1 MVGQKQAIDA
11 ISKAIKRSR
20 IGLKDPNRPIGSF
33 LFLGPTGV
41 GKTKLSKALAE
52 SLFGEE
58 NVMIRLDMSEFMEA
72 HSTAKIIGAPP
83 GYVGYEEQGGLTEKV
98 RRKPYSLILFD
109 EIEKAHPDVL
119 NLLLQILE
127 DGILTD
133 SHGRTVDF
141 KNTVIIMTSNIGA
154 RLITEKKTLGFKQDD
169 LKSDAVE
176 VNKDVMAELKKQ
188 LKPEF
193 INRIDEIIVFNK
205 LGREEL
211 KQIVDLMLEETL
223 EKLEKRN
230 INVKVEDKIKDLIV
244 DKGTDFVYGAR
255 PLRRAMQN
263 ILEDKIAEEILE
275 GNLQEGDHAEMVLE
289 NNKIKIN
296 RN

>member
-1 MVGQKQAIDA
+1 
-11 ISKAIKRSR
+11 
-20 IGLKDPNRPIGSF
+20 
-33 LFLGPTGV
+33 
-41 GKTKLSKALAE
+41 
-52 SLFGEE
+52 
-58 NVMIRLDMSEFMEA
+58 
-72 HSTAKIIGAPP
+72 
-83 GYVGYEEQGGLTEKV
+83 
-98 RRKPYSLILFD
+98 
-109 EIEKAHPDVL
+109 
-119 NLLLQILE
+119 
-127 DGILTD
+127 
-133 SHGRTVDF
+133 
-141 KNTVIIMTSNIGA
+141 MTSNIGA

-169 LKSDAVE
+169 LKSDTVE

-289 NNKIKIN
+289 ENKIKI
-296 RN
+296 RIK

>member
-1 MVGQKQAIDA
+1 MH
-11 ISKAIKRSR
+11 
-20 IGLKDPNRPIGSF
+20 L
-33 LFLGPTGV
+33 
-41 GKTKLSKALAE
+41 
-52 SLFGEE
+52 
-58 NVMIRLDMSEFMEA
+58 
-72 HSTAKIIGAPP
+72 P

-154 RLITEKKTLGFKQDD
+154 RLITEKKKLGFKNDNLENEGIQT
-169 LKSDAVE
+169 S
-176 VNKDVMAELKKQ
+176 KDVMAELKKQ

-211 KQIVDLMLEETL
+211 KQIVDLMLKETL
-223 EKLEKRN
+223 EKLEKKN
-230 INVKVEDKIKDLIV
+230 INVKVEDKIKELIV
-244 DKGTDFVYGAR
+244 DKGTDFTYGAR

-263 ILEDKIAEEILE
+263 ILEDKIAEEILD
-275 GNLQEGDHAEMVLE
+275 GNLKEGDSAELILE
-289 NNKIKIN
+289 KDTIIMKK
-296 RN
+296 